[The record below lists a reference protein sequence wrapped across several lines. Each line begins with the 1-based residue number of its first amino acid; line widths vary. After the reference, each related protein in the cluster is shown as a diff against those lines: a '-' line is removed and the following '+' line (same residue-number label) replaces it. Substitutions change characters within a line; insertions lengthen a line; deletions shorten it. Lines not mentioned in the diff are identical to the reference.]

1 MKVIHGVNVNEVFQV
16 AVMSLREDQ
25 ALLETDSRNG
35 PVIMFPTPLT
45 TVYERPNERVLF
57 SAERNC
63 NPFFHFIEGLWMIA
77 GRQDLET
84 LTIFAKKMA
93 DFSDD
98 GVLVNGAYGY
108 RWTEW
113 FGHDQLST
121 VIELLRKNPL
131 DRRAVL
137 QMWDCTQDLGSSSKD
152 VPCNTQV
159 FLRGRPVAHW
169 GEYFGDKTRP
179 PQERQNKYYLD
190 MTVTNRSNDL
200 IWGMYGANAVHF
212 SMVHEYLAS
221 CMGMGIGRYYQVSNN
236 PHVYLDV
243 WEPLNEKLP
252 QGINPDPYEA
262 YGLQPV
268 PLVDDWTEFDAELR
282 IFFDWLHKGE
292 SFMGYKNSI
301 FPETAIPMVEAWWL
315 WKEQMINEAI
325 EKANL
330 IKAPDWRKAC
340 VEWLQRKR

>member
-1 MKVIHGVNVNEVFQV
+1 MKVIQGVNVNEVFQI
-16 AVMSLREDQ
+16 AVMNLRESSQ
-25 ALLETDSRNG
+25 LLETDSRNG
-35 PVIMFPTPLT
+35 PVLSFPTPLT
-45 TVYERPNERVLF
+45 TVYERPDERVLF

-77 GRQDLET
+77 GRQDLNT
-84 LTIFAKKMA
+84 LTMFAKKMA

-113 FGHDQLST
+113 FGRDQLST
-121 VIELLRKNPL
+121 VIDLLRKNPL

-152 VPCNTQV
+152 VPCNTQI
-159 FLRGRPVAHW
+159 FLRGRPANL
-169 GEYFGDKTRP
+169 G
-179 PQERQNKYYLD
+179 YYLD

-221 CMGMGIGRYYQVSNN
+221 CMGMWLGRYYQGSSN

-243 WEPLNEKLP
+243 WRPLDEKLP
-252 QGINPDPYEA
+252 QGIYPDPYEA
-262 YGLQPV
+262 YEIYPV
-268 PLVDDWTEFDAELR
+268 PLVDKWEEFDVEVCL
-282 IFFDWLHKGE
+282 FFDWLHRGE
-292 SFMGYKNSI
+292 CHVGYQNQI
-301 FPETAIPMVEAWWL
+301 FPKTAIPMVEAWWL

-325 EKANL
+325 DKARE
-330 IKAPDWRKAC
+330 IESPDWRKAC
-340 VEWLQRKR
+340 VEWLERKK